1 MDVSK
6 PTPTPTPTATPTA
19 TPAPESPVTS
29 SPGGPAG
36 PVSSASVF
44 APGAVGEDL
53 GHVPG
58 SLVGDMSCQQLAGN
72 SKYRRVKLK
81 GIGTVRVRAYSTGPP
96 TQLAP
101 VQLTTQISGGK
112 AKKVVYKL
120 DGRKLK
126 AKRGRTWKSA
136 ITPSKLRKIG
146 IHTLKT
152 TVTGRKK
159 SSKGKVVV
167 LKLKTTPCRTL
178 FTAQRWRTT
187 AGAGLRLRI
196 DARTAIKGVAFTV
209 AKPLLPRTLRK
220 SRTIGFMRVFVAGEG
235 KRRPLLAEAA
245 QEGRQEDD
253 ALRRRQADRQARQ
266 GRPPGQRAARRG
278 PSPSSRS
285 TA

>member
-1 MDVSK
+1 M
-6 PTPTPTPTATPTA
+6 
-19 TPAPESPVTS
+19 
-29 SPGGPAG
+29 
-36 PVSSASVF
+36 
-44 APGAVGEDL
+44 
-53 GHVPG
+53 
-58 SLVGDMSCQQLAGN
+58 
-72 SKYRRVKLK
+72 
-81 GIGTVRVRAYSTGPP
+81 RVRAYSTGPA

-126 AKRGRTWKSA
+126 SKRGRTWKSA

-159 SSKGKVVV
+159 RSKGKVVV
-167 LKLKTTPCRTL
+167 LKLKTTPCSGTL

-220 SRTIGFMRVFVAGEG
+220 QRTIGFMRVFVAGEG
-235 KRRPLLAEAA
+235 KNSPLLAEAA

-266 GRPPGQRAARRG
+266 GRPPGQRAARPRG
-278 PSPSSRS
+278 RYRAHALPREEARRRHQAPCVQAQGTGRARGSHAQRAPARAALIALGRAARPAPSAS
-285 TA
+285 A